1 MSVLMQR
8 LGRLRSV
15 YSVLLKGSDNG
26 NFVHWVHGVLPKHKY
41 SIPSVVCIDS
51 GKTLEVHASTPL
63 IDENKNENNN
73 GPKSVQENVYA
84 HNLFLNSWKYEKIVM
99 RPSTTYAHVTNK
111 EALEILEQ
119 DWSLMTNAETVSAVK
134 KLSYNFFHNNE
145 EKIESLQYMKA
156 FSKLKMKKLTNDE
169 LMTIMRHLVIFN
181 DHMRQCKFYS
191 NLCTLIDKECMKRFL
206 KLPIEQALYLCDII
220 YQMTCKFNR
229 YFSQYM
235 WYSIRNI
242 GNKPHKLSPQQLV
255 QILFFLNICRKPPI
269 SMYEL
274 EYHLEQCKDELS
286 INELG
291 IAALGFFKTSTKI
304 KNADFLN
311 YIIQRSAAEINEVH
325 SVSIA
330 SIIKLVRYSTN
341 LTELKSLLDLLNVL
355 TPYEPRY
362 TLSSLT
368 HIAQACG
375 RTAVYNKELMNRI
388 ITRLNKEL
396 KTARLKDFER
406 FLYTFVILDIS
417 SNNSVYQNVIEELRT
432 TWNTTRASEIQK
444 FPHVASRI
452 LGYLATK
459 SIFPMDLIRYVM
471 APEFVTKTCH
481 GNYHFLSRE
490 YLVLDYSLQI
500 EVPEYDGPF
509 LKPIVRNFLEKKY
522 YDLCL
527 KTNSSS
533 TRGSMLFSNV
543 LATCQELFNNTTDIS
558 IIRPLPHFAT
568 QDIVLC
574 LNEQN
579 QLMPS
584 EKYLSQF
591 EEIDIKRVNKENSNN
606 VRWIALV
613 MGHPGLLIRNR
624 RNRPTGALATKMK
637 QLSIIGYKPV
647 MVSLYE
653 INISIYTRNAEMYYK
668 YKTLFF

>member
-8 LGRLRSV
+8 LGRLRNV
-15 YSVLLKGSDNG
+15 YSVLLRGSDNG
-26 NFVHWVHGVLPKHKY
+26 NFVHGVLPKHKY
-41 SIPSVVCIDS
+41 SIPSVACIDS
-51 GKTLEVHASTPL
+51 GKTLEVHANTPV
-63 IDENKNENNN
+63 DNENNSN
-73 GPKSVQENVYA
+73 PERIQENAYA
-84 HNLFLNSWKYEKIVM
+84 RNFFLNSWKYEKIVM
-99 RPSTTYAHVTNK
+99 QPITTYAHVTNK

-119 DWSLMTNAETVSAVK
+119 DWNLMTNAETVSAIK
-134 KLSYNFFHNNE
+134 KLSYNFSYNNE
-145 EKIESLQYMKA
+145 EKIDSFQYMKA
-156 FSKLKMKKLTNDE
+156 FSKLKMEQLTNDE
-169 LMTIMRHLVIFN
+169 LMTIMRHLVLFN
-181 DHMRQCKFYS
+181 NHMKYCNFYC
-191 NLCTLIDKECMKRFL
+191 NLCTLIDRECTKRFL
-206 KLPIEQALYLCDII
+206 KLPIEQTLYLCDII
-220 YQMTCKFNR
+220 YQMTCKISHD
-229 YFSQYM
+229 FSQYM

-242 GNKPHKLSPQQLV
+242 GNKPQKLSPQQLV
-255 QILFFLNICRKPPI
+255 QILFFLNIHRKPSI
-269 SMYEL
+269 NMYEL

-304 KNADFLN
+304 KNTDFLN
-311 YIIQRSAAEINEVH
+311 YILQRSAAEINEIH

-341 LTELKSLLDLLNVL
+341 LTELKSLLDLLKVL

-375 RTAVYNKELMNRI
+375 RTAVYNKELMDRI

-406 FLYTFVILDIS
+406 LLYTFVILDIN

-432 TWNTTRASEIQK
+432 TWNTTRAFEIQK

-452 LGYLATK
+452 LGYLTTK
-459 SIFPMDLIRYVM
+459 SIFPMDLIRYIM
-471 APEFVTKTCH
+471 APEFVTKTCN

-490 YLVLDYSLQI
+490 YLVLDYSLRI

-509 LKPIVRNFLEKKY
+509 LKPTLKSFLEKKY
-522 YDLCL
+522 YNLSL
-527 KTNSSS
+527 KTNLSS
-533 TRGSMLFSNV
+533 TRANMLFSDV

-558 IIRPLPHFAT
+558 IIRPLPYFIS
-568 QDIVLC
+568 QDIILC

-591 EEIDIKRVNKENSNN
+591 EEIDIKRVKNLNN

-613 MGHPGLLIRNR
+613 IGHPGLLIRNY
-624 RNRPTGALATKMK
+624 RNKPTGALATKMR
-637 QLSIIGYKPV
+637 QLSIIGYKPI
-647 MVSLYE
+647 MISYITWDTLQSPQKKYE
-653 INISIYTRNAEMYYK
+653 YIKN
-668 YKTLFF
+668 L